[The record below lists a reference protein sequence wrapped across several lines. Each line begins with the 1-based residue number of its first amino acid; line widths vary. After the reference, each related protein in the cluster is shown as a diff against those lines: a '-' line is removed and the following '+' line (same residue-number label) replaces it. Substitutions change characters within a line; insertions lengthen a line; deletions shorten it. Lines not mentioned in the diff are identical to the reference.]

1 MTFSHGSHEK
11 VSIAAMAAWLALC
24 KTPSRL
30 SVTTIGSGTRGCSTD
45 AMKKSSATPR
55 NEYPGNT
62 II

>member
-11 VSIAAMAAWLALC
+11 DSIAAMGAWLALC
-24 KTPSRL
+24 KTPNRL
-30 SVTTIGSGTRGCSTD
+30 SVTTMGYGMRSCSAD
-45 AMKKSSATPR
+45 AMSIATPR